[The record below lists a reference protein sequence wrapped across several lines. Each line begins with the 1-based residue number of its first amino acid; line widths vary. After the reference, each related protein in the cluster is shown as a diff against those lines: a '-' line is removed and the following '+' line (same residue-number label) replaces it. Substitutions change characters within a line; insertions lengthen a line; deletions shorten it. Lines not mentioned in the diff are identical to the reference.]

1 MASGGPGMALFLLGY
16 GLGPNHRPLSGEGP
30 RPRPLRGQEEHQEK
44 PLPATVALGQLF
56 RELGWDG
63 GPSSSLRP

>member
-30 RPRPLRGQEEHQEK
+30 QKK